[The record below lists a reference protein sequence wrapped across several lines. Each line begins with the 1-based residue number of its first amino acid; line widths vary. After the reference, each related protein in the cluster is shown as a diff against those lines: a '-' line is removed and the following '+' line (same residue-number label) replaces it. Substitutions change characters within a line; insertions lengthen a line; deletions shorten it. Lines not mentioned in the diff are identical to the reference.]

1 MLSALLPVRSLLIAI
16 FMMMAGSGFLATLI
30 SVRLERADVDAP
42 LIGVVGAA
50 YFAGLTAG
58 SLRVAPLIARVGHIR
73 AFSAFLSIFSASM
86 LAYALYRH
94 PLLWA
99 ALRFVDGFMVAG
111 MFICLESWLN
121 DQAEPRNRGTVLAG
135 YMIALYSGQGVGQ
148 YLLNLGDGQPSLPFM
163 AAAILLSLALVPVAL
178 TRMAQPVVDDL
189 NPMSLPRLYDASPLG
204 VAGAS
209 ATGVMLGAFYALGAV
224 YVGRLGMT
232 LSTTALFMSLV
243 ILGGV
248 LLQWPLGWLSD
259 RIDRRKV
266 IIASF
271 AAAFLICAVIA
282 VTGRTGPHLM
292 VLGAAFGGVSFA
304 LYPLCVAHTNDRL
317 DPSERVGASG
327 GLVLAYSLG
336 AVAGPLGGSAA
347 MALLGAPGLF
357 LFIAACA
364 LAMTLF
370 GMWRQI
376 AMPPVPADEQNAF
389 QTLPRTTPMVGAF
402 DPDDGESG
410 AEAGAR

>member
-30 SVRLERADVDAP
+30 SVRLERAHVDAP
-42 LIGVVGAA
+42 VIGLVGAS
-50 YFAGLTAG
+50 YFAGLTVG

-94 PLLWA
+94 PVLWA
-99 ALRFVDGFMVAG
+99 ALRFIDGFMVAG

-121 DQAEPRNRGTVLAG
+121 DQAEPNSRGTVLAG
-135 YMIALYSGQGVGQ
+135 YMIALYSGQGIGQ
-148 YLLNLGDGQPSLPFM
+148 YLLNLGGGQPSVPFM

-178 TRMAQPVVDDL
+178 TRMTQPVVGDL
-189 NPMSLPRLYDASPLG
+189 NPMPLPRLYAVSPLG

-224 YVGRLGMT
+224 YVGRLGMD
-232 LSTTALFMSLV
+232 LSSTAIFMSLV

-259 RIDRRKV
+259 RLDRRKV
-266 IIASF
+266 IIVSF
-271 AAAFLICAVIA
+271 TAAFLICAAIA
-282 VTGRTGPHLM
+282 VTGGTGPRLM
-292 VLGAAFGGVSFA
+292 ILGAAFGGVCFA

-317 DPSERVGASG
+317 AAPERVGASG

-336 AVAGPLGGSAA
+336 AVAGPLGASAA
-347 MALLGAPGLF
+347 MAVLGTAGLF

-364 LAMTLF
+364 LAMVLF
-370 GMWRQI
+370 GVWRQI
-376 AMPPVPADEQNAF
+376 AMPPVPAEDQNAF
-389 QTLPRTTPMVGAF
+389 QSLPRTTPMVSALDPNEEGA
-402 DPDDGESG
+402 
-410 AEAGAR
+410 